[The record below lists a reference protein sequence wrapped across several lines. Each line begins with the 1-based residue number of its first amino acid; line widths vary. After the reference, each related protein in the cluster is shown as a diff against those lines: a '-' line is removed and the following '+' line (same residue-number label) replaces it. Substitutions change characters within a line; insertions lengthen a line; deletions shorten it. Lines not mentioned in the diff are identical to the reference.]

1 MKGSASEGFVYVIHA
16 VGTNRIKVGHTL
28 TPEARLKDLQTGSPF
43 PLRMLACW
51 PGSVTI
57 ERRIHTALAEFRQAG
72 EWFAPPPFIAHRIL
86 VAVKKQDQLITPIV
100 AAARSKDPSNKLP
113 QQQQSVNDWLK
124 SILPLL
130 NPGAWW
136 EFRTPKQSHVVR
148 LRWRVGRKKVP
159 YSFSQFG
166 KWEIEALK
174 QKPPEL
180 QQRMIVDRFLR
191 QLYREGRKDI
201 AKRFALELARSNNKS
216 ERL

>member
-1 MKGSASEGFVYVIHA
+1 MKDSTSEGFVYVIHA

-51 PGSVTI
+51 PGSVAI
-57 ERRIHTALAEFRQAG
+57 ERRIHTVLAEFRQVG
-72 EWFAPPPFIAHRIL
+72 EWFAAPPFIGHRIL
-86 VAVKKQDQLITPIV
+86 GAVKKKDQLIAPVV
-100 AAARSKDPSNKLP
+100 AAARSDVPSNRLP
-113 QQQQSVNDWLK
+113 QQQQSVKDWLK

-130 NPGAWW
+130 KPGAWW
-136 EFRTPKQSHVVR
+136 EFRTPKQSYVVR
-148 LRWRVGRKKVP
+148 LRWRVGHKKVP
-159 YSFSQFG
+159 YAFSQFG

-174 QKPPEL
+174 QDSPEL

-201 AKRFALELARSNNKS
+201 AKRFALEQARSNNK
-216 ERL
+216 EEIL